1 MILGQCKGCGLV
13 QLIKFIP
20 IKKLTPRYNWI
31 SYNEPEEHLDRLAK
45 TITKLP
51 GINKYSKVCGLS
63 YKEDSLLERLKKKG
77 FKNTWRMDSKK
88 DLKIM
93 NKNANL
99 ETIQSKINNKV
110 IRRLKKKNG
119 NQDVIIVRHI
129 LEHTHD
135 TLEFISALKG
145 IVKNNGYIIFEVPDC
160 AQGLKINDYNTLWEE
175 H

>member
-1 MILGQCKGCGLV
+1 
-13 QLIKFIP
+13 
-20 IKKLTPRYNWI
+20 
-31 SYNEPEEHLDRLAK
+31 
-45 TITKLP
+45 
-51 GINKYSKVCGLS
+51 
-63 YKEDSLLERLKKKG
+63 
-77 FKNTWRMDSKK
+77 MDSKK

-175 H
+175 HLMYFTKFTLNNSLKLSGFKIHYFEKYKYPFESVLISIVSPNNKISKNNIVTKSNHIKIENKRVNFSKEKLSKKKGLYK